1 MAKKSKVVRNEQRA
15 QIVENY
21 AALRAQ
27 YKEEHAY
34 EALQK
39 LPRNA
44 SPTRLTRRCAV
55 TGRPR
60 GTMRKFGLSRI
71 EFRRLAHA
79 GQIPGVKKASW

>member
-1 MAKKSKVVRNEQRA
+1 MAKKSKVVRNEQRI
-15 QIVENY
+15 QLVEHY

-27 YKEEHAY
+27 YKEEKNYAS
-34 EALQK
+34 LQK

-44 SPTRLTRRCAV
+44 SPTRVTKRCAM

-71 EFRRLAHA
+71 MFRQLAHA
-79 GQIPGVKKASW
+79 GQLPGVKKASW